1 MRLAELSVHRPV
13 TTFMGLVSL
22 VVLGAV
28 AITRLPLAF
37 LPTVDA
43 PFISISV
50 PYPNSSPTQVEREV
64 VKPLEEALATL
75 SGVKKL
81 RSTASADM
89 AQIQLEFSW
98 GQSIDMIRLKVG
110 EKIDQVR
117 KDLPADVERINIQ
130 TFNTAQIPVVEARV
144 AAPGIDLS
152 RNYDLLEERVVNP
165 IRRIP
170 GVARVE
176 LNGVEP
182 REVRIELLLDRIKS
196 HRLDVGTLVAR
207 LQGSNLNVAIGKVS
221 DGQQVLHVRT
231 FGTFDDL
238 DAIADVPVAPGPQGD
253 DPRAGR
259 AAAAGQAIRLRDL
272 AQITYEEPKID
283 FGRHLDRKFA
293 VALMVY
299 KEPTAN
305 TVDVATAVTRLIS
318 DDLGK
323 DPLLKGITLFVFQDQ
338 ADEILK
344 GIRGLTEAGLVG
356 GLLAV
361 VVLYLFLRRIDTTL
375 IVSLAIPISIVA
387 SCTVLYF
394 LGKNLNVLSMM
405 GLMLGVGLLVDDAI
419 VVLESIF
426 RYHEKMPDAKE
437 ASVKGTAAVAM
448 AVVAATATT
457 AIVFLPLIVGEKTEL
472 QVWLGEVG
480 IAITL
485 TIFCSLLVSLTL
497 IPLMG
502 SRLLSRRAWH
512 NPRWIEVLTDWYAA
526 AIGWTFRHRLVTFA
540 LTIVILASIAVP
552 FMLGLETAMF
562 TGGRNDR
569 IRLQYDFRDFHFKED
584 AERVVSR
591 VEEAIY
597 AHEREIGFESVYSYY
612 GENEAATTITLI
624 RKGMNDREAREFRK
638 QLRPWLPDVPGVRL
652 RFNDEDAEAGG
663 TSTSF
668 AVNLF
673 GDDIRVLERLSG
685 DADARLSAIPNVQDV
700 KSSAEEGREEVQVT
714 LDRERA
720 ARYNLAPR
728 DLAQTFGFML
738 SGTRLRKYRA
748 GDKEVN
754 VVLSLREQDVQRAD
768 DLKNLSLGGDRSQTV
783 GTLAGFSIVRRAKA
797 IEREDRRTRVTV
809 RGTYEG
815 KNFSDAQGQIRK
827 TMNDMALPAGYTW
840 SFGQRMEEE
849 DAQNRQMLV
858 NMVLALALVYLVM
871 AALFESIAHP
881 IAILIS
887 IPFALFGAVWF
898 DYLTGTSFGLMS
910 QIGVLILMGIVVKN
924 GIVLVDHVNQL
935 RREGLSRHDAIIQGG
950 RERLRP
956 ILMTAAT
963 AILGLA
969 PLAVGSSGV
978 GGAYYYPLA
987 RTVIGGLTTSTIL
1000 TLVVLPY
1007 IYTLVDDVALWARRV
1022 WRMGA
1027 GHQPAEA
1034 GVPATPD
1041 TLTPAVG

>member
-13 TTFMGLVSL
+13 ATFMGLVSL

-28 AITRLPLAF
+28 AVMRLPLAF

-43 PFISISV
+43 PFIAISV

-81 RSTASADM
+81 TSTASADS
-89 AQIQLEFSW
+89 AQIQLQFSW

-117 KDLPADVERINIQ
+117 KDLPADVERIDIQ
-130 TFNTAQIPVVEARV
+130 TFNTATIPVVEARV

-152 RNYDLLEERVVNP
+152 RNYDLLEQRVVNP
-165 IRRIP
+165 IKRIP

-176 LNGVEP
+176 LNGVAP
-182 REVRIELLLDRIKS
+182 REVRIELLLDRVRA
-196 HRLDVGTLVAR
+196 HRLDIGALVER
-207 LQGSNLNVAIGKVS
+207 LQGNNLNVSIGKVT

-238 DAIADVPVAPGPQGD
+238 DAIAHVPVSPGPQ
-253 DPRAGR
+253 AGG
-259 AAAAGQAIRLRDL
+259 ASGPAAGMIRVRDI
-272 AQITYEEPKID
+272 AEITYEEPKID

-305 TVDVATAVTRLIS
+305 TVDVASAVTRLIR
-318 DDLGK
+318 DDLPD
-323 DPLLKGITLFVFQDQ
+323 DPLLKGISLFVFQDQ

-356 GLLAV
+356 GFLAV
-361 VVLYLFLRRIDTTL
+361 VVLYLFLRRVDTTF
-375 IVSLAIPISIVA
+375 IVSLAIPISIIA

-426 RYHEKMPDAKE
+426 RYHEKIPDPKR
-437 ASVKGTAAVAM
+437 ASVLGTSAVAM

-502 SRLLSRRAWH
+502 SRMLSRRAWH
-512 NPRWIEVLTDWYAA
+512 NPRWIEWLTDRYASV
-526 AIGWTFRHRLVTFA
+526 IGWTFRHRAVTFA
-540 LTIVILASIAVP
+540 ATLVVLASIAGP
-552 FMLGLETAMF
+552 FVLGLETAMF

-569 IRLQYDFRDFHFKED
+569 IRVQYDFQDFHFKED
-584 AERVVSR
+584 GERVVSR
-591 VEEAIY
+591 VEEALY
-597 AHEREIGFESVYSYY
+597 AHEKEIGFESVYSYF

-624 RKGMNDREAREFRK
+624 RKDMNDREAREFRK
-638 QLRPWLPDVPGVRL
+638 RMRPWLPDIPGVRL
-652 RFNDEDAEAGG
+652 RFDEEDSQAGG
-663 TSTSF
+663 GSTSF
-668 AVNLF
+668 TVNLF
-673 GDDIRVLERLSG
+673 GDDMHVLERLSTE
-685 DADARLSAIPNVQDV
+685 ADARLSAVPNVEDV
-700 KSSAEEGREEVQVT
+700 KSSSEDGREEVQVS

-768 DLKNLSLGGDRSQTV
+768 DLKNLTLGGDRSQTV
-783 GTLAGFSIVRRAKA
+783 GTLASFSTVRRAKA
-797 IEREDRRTRVTV
+797 IEREDRRTRVSV

-827 TMNDMALPAGYTW
+827 VMNDMALPPGYSW
-840 SFGQRMEEE
+840 SFGQRMEEQ

-858 NMVLALALVYLVM
+858 NMILALALVYLVM

-898 DYLTGTSFGLMS
+898 DYLTGTPFGLMS

-924 GIVLVDHVNQL
+924 GIVLVDHINQL
-935 RREGLSRHDAIIQGG
+935 RRDGLGRHEAILLGG

-963 AILGLA
+963 AILGLV
-969 PLAVGSSGV
+969 PLAVGDSGV
-978 GGAYYYPLA
+978 SGAYYYPLA

-1000 TLVVLPY
+1000 TLVILPF
-1007 IYTLVDDVALWARRV
+1007 IYTLVDDVAV
-1022 WRMGA
+1022 WLKTVWHLGVSGVAAPAPALSQADAGA
-1027 GHQPAEA
+1027 GE
-1034 GVPATPD
+1034 
-1041 TLTPAVG
+1041 